1 MNPILPTFI
10 YTMKYNKSNITGDAG
25 EHLVCYKIIKYFGFP
40 CRKIGIDLGIDVEIE
55 IINSELCSTGEFIKC
70 QVKTTSSNSMNLT
83 LTKKH
88 LTCWKSIQL
97 PVIVFLVHLKEE
109 RIYWK
114 YLDPYEI
121 NLDAAESRTITFIA
135 KDELISNQ
143 KAFFSSIPL
152 FPTISTIKQLY
163 KECFKFSEVTSDI
176 LNGEN
181 WDITTF
187 ESIVYDSHRII
198 EKLEE
203 IQRLITRNSPKITPI
218 LKTVIDSKS
227 KGQLSSLFY
236 TIERYHKKNITDY
249 GDWNPEFK
257 GIDHLD
263 AGLLFR

>member
-1 MNPILPTFI
+1 
-10 YTMKYNKSNITGDAG
+10 MKYNKSNITGDAG

-88 LTCWKSIQL
+88 LKYWKSIPL

-121 NLDAAESRTITFIA
+121 KLDAAESRTITFIA

-143 KAFFSSIPL
+143 KDSFSSIPL

-163 KECFKFSEVTSDI
+163 NECFKFSEETSDR
-176 LNGEN
+176 LNSEN
-181 WDITTF
+181 WDFTTF
-187 ESIVYDSHRII
+187 ESIVYDSNEII

-203 IQRLITRNSPKITPI
+203 IQKLIKRNSPKITP
-218 LKTVIDSKS
+218 LLETAIDLSSKA
-227 KGQLSSLFY
+227 QLSSLLN
-236 TIERYHKKNITDY
+236 TIKMYHKNNISDY
-249 GDWNPEFK
+249 GDWNTDFI

-263 AGLLFR
+263 AELLFR